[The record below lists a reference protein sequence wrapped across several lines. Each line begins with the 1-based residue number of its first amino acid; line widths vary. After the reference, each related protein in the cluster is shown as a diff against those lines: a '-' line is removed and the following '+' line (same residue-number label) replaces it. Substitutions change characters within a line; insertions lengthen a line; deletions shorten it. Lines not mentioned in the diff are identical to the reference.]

1 MLTSGQSTL
10 IKFKVNVMGSSN
22 EPKVRLILAS
32 SPELSFAAQ
41 SVGDGW
47 ESKVD
52 VPASIAPGSYDFRVE
67 VILNNRLFTPV
78 NKKID
83 VAAPSVPD
91 VIARPEE
98 NITVATMPQEVP
110 EPQVVPTPV
119 EEVVAADGAETRAL
133 VSLLADVT
141 KVQTDV
147 KPKVQP
153 KRKFEAFS
161 SGMPSGKA
169 AVAAPAK
176 IRISEIDAV
185 TSKAVSKIVE
195 VCSKAKSV
203 TSTKKPKTPIRL
215 IKEHIVYE

>member
-91 VIARPEE
+91 VIAAPEE
-98 NITVATMPQEVP
+98 NVAVTAPPQGVGIPATEG
-110 EPQVVPTPV
+110 VVIPAV
-119 EEVVAADGAETRAL
+119 ENIVAAADGGETRAL
-133 VSLLADVT
+133 VSLLSDVT
-141 KVQTDV
+141 
-147 KPKVQP
+147 KVQP